1 MKKSNETNAFHDDAL
16 EQKVAAEENMEQISA
31 EEVNEIMA
39 KYDRESAVRIFS
51 GNKAL
56 LVKLMLVAFTIFAV
70 AINTVVHLN
79 AQVHRTTFIALVLFL
94 AYLLY
99 PAKKDAPKN
108 TNKVPIYDIILAF
121 ASAGSFLYMGINYEQ
136 LVAQAGHYTQID
148 IAVALIAIVLLFE
161 ACRRVV
167 GVPILVVVGC
177 FIAYA
182 YFGNMIPGTFG
193 HRGFSIQRIA
203 THLYFTTE
211 GIIGTPLAVCSTFIF
226 LFILFGAFLERT
238 GVGQFFIDI
247 ANSIAGKATGGPA
260 KVAVISSA
268 LQGMITGSSVANT
281 VGSGSFTIPMM
292 KRMGYRPEFAAA
304 VEAAASTGGQIMPPI
319 MGAAAFLMA
328 EMTGIPYSNIVIAAV
343 IPAFLYFSGIMIMV
357 HLEAKRYGLKG
368 LPPEEIPNFFKLMFN
383 YWYLLLPLIVL
394 VTMMMTGYTPARSAL
409 VAIVVAIVVS
419 MFRKETRM
427 SPQTFL
433 DALEGGARNII
444 GVAIACSV
452 AGCIVG
458 IVTLTGIGLKLAG
471 GLLSLSGGNVLL
483 ALFFTMIAS
492 IVLGMGVPTTANYV
506 IMATITAPVVLK
518 LGIDLLPAHMFVF
531 YFGIVADITP
541 PVALAAYAGSAIARS
556 NPLKT
561 GVQATKLAI
570 AAFLIPYVFALNPS
584 LLLVGSTPLQVVSV
598 TITAFIGMFGVAS
611 AVEGY
616 LFANMNPIIRIIAL
630 AGGMMLIIPGIATDI
645 AGISLVALVFVF
657 QKIRSKKANSAN
669 SCGNCNV

>member
-1 MKKSNETNAFHDDAL
+1 MKKSNETNAFSDETL
-16 EQKVAAEENMEQISA
+16 EQNVVADEKISA

-56 LVKLMLVAFTIFAV
+56 LVKLMLVAFTVFAV

-99 PAKKDAPKN
+99 PAKKNAPKN

-121 ASAGSFLYMGINYEQ
+121 VSAGSFLYMGINYEQ
-136 LVAQAGHYTQID
+136 LVAQAGNYTQID
-148 IAVALIAIVLLFE
+148 IAVAMVAIVLLFE

-193 HRGFSIQRIA
+193 HRGFTIQRIA

-328 EMTGIPYSNIVIAAV
+328 EMTGIPYSNIVIAAIV
-343 IPAFLYFSGIMIMV
+343 PAFLYFSGIMIMV

-368 LPPEEIPNFFKLMFN
+368 LPPEEIPNFFKLMFS

-584 LLLVGSTPLQVVSV
+584 LLLLGSTPIQVVSV

-616 LFANMNPIIRIIAL
+616 LFANMNPIVRIIAL
-630 AGGMMLIIPGIATDI
+630 AGGLLLIIPGAATDI
-645 AGISLVALVFVF
+645 IGVVLVLLVLAF
-657 QKIRSKKANSAN
+657 QKARSKKANSAS
-669 SCGNCNV
+669 SCGNCNE

>member
-1 MKKSNETNAFHDDAL
+1 MKKSNETNAFSDETL
-16 EQKVAAEENMEQISA
+16 EQNVVADEKISA

-56 LVKLMLVAFTIFAV
+56 LVKLMLVAFTVFAV

-99 PAKKDAPKN
+99 PAKKNAPKN

-121 ASAGSFLYMGINYEQ
+121 VSAGSFLYMGINYEQ
-136 LVAQAGHYTQID
+136 LVAQAGNYTQID
-148 IAVALIAIVLLFE
+148 IAVAMVAIVLLFE

-193 HRGFSIQRIA
+193 HRGFTIQRIA

-328 EMTGIPYSNIVIAAV
+328 EMTGIPYSNIVIAAIV
-343 IPAFLYFSGIMIMV
+343 PAFLYFSGIMIMV

-368 LPPEEIPNFFKLMFN
+368 LPPEEIPNFFKLMFS

-584 LLLVGSTPLQVVSV
+584 LLLLGSTPIQVVSV

-616 LFANMNPIIRIIAL
+616 LFANMNPIVRIVAL
-630 AGGMMLIIPGIATDI
+630 AGGLLLIIPGAATDI
-645 AGISLVALVFVF
+645 IGVVLVLIVMAF
-657 QKIRSKKANSAN
+657 QKARSKKANSAS

>member
-1 MKKSNETNAFHDDAL
+1 MEEKKNDLEVHDHL
-16 EQKVAAEENMEQISA
+16 EQISA

-39 KYDRESAVRIFS
+39 KYDRESAVRIFA

-56 LVKLMLVAFTIFAV
+56 IIKIMLIAFTVFAV
-70 AINTVVHLN
+70 AINTVIQFN
-79 AQVHRTTFIALVLFL
+79 AQVHRSTFIALVLFL
-94 AYLLY
+94 AYILY

-108 TNKVPIYDIILAF
+108 TNKVPWYDIVLAIV
-121 ASAGSFLYMGINYEQ
+121 SAASFLYTGFNFEN
-136 LVAQAGHYTQID
+136 LVAQAGNYTSID
-148 IAVALIAIVLLFE
+148 IAVAMVAIVLLFE

-167 GVPILVVVGC
+167 GIPILVVVGL
-177 FIAYA
+177 FILYA
-182 YFGNMIPGTFG
+182 YFGASIPGYFG
-193 HRGFSIQRIA
+193 HRGFGLERIA

-238 GVGQFFIDI
+238 GIGQFFIDI

-268 LQGMITGSSVANT
+268 LQGTITGSSVANT

-328 EMTGIPYSNIVIAAV
+328 EMTNIPYSNIIIAAIV
-343 IPAFLYFSGIMIMV
+343 PAFLYFSGIMIMV
-357 HLEAKRYGLKG
+357 HLEAQRYGLKG
-368 LPPEEIPNFFKLMFN
+368 LPPEEIPNFFKLMFS
-383 YWYLLLPLIVL
+383 YWYLLLPLVVL
-394 VTMMMTGYTPARSAL
+394 VYMMMTGYTPARSAL
-409 VAIVVAIVVS
+409 MAILVAIIVS

-427 SPQTFL
+427 SLHTFL
-433 DALEGGARNII
+433 DALEAGARNII
-444 GVAIACSV
+444 GVAIACAV

-471 GLLSLSGGNVLL
+471 GLLALSGGNVLL

-570 AAFLIPYVFALNPS
+570 AAFIIPYVFALNPA
-584 LLLVGSTPLQVVSV
+584 LLVIPASGPLEVITV
-598 TITAFIGMFGVAS
+598 TLTAFVGMFGVAI

-616 LFANMNPIIRIIAL
+616 VFANVNPILRIAAL
-630 AGGMMLIIPGIATDI
+630 AGGLMLIIPGIATDI
-645 AGISLVALVFVF
+645 GGIVLVGIVLVL
-657 QKIRSKKANSAN
+657 QKLHAKKLHSMPHTDMM
-669 SCGNCNV
+669 

>member
-1 MKKSNETNAFHDDAL
+1 MKKSNETNAFSDETL
-16 EQKVAAEENMEQISA
+16 EQNVVADEKISA

-56 LVKLMLVAFTIFAV
+56 LVKLMLVAFTVFAV

-99 PAKKDAPKN
+99 PAKKNAPKN

-121 ASAGSFLYMGINYEQ
+121 VSAGSFLYMGINYEQ
-136 LVAQAGHYTQID
+136 LVAQAGNYTQID
-148 IAVALIAIVLLFE
+148 IAVAMVAIVLLFE

-193 HRGFSIQRIA
+193 HRGFTIQRIA

-328 EMTGIPYSNIVIAAV
+328 EMTGIPYSNIVIAAIV
-343 IPAFLYFSGIMIMV
+343 PAFLYFSGIMIMV

-368 LPPEEIPNFFKLMFN
+368 LPPEEIPNFFKLMFS

-584 LLLVGSTPLQVVSV
+584 LLLLGSTPIQVISV

-616 LFANMNPIIRIIAL
+616 LFANMNPIVRIIAL
-630 AGGMMLIIPGIATDI
+630 AGGLLLIIPGAATDI
-645 AGISLVALVFVF
+645 IGVVLVLLVMAF
-657 QKIRSKKANSAN
+657 QKARSKKANSAS
-669 SCGNCNV
+669 SCGNCNL

>member
-1 MKKSNETNAFHDDAL
+1 MKKSNETNAFSDETL
-16 EQKVAAEENMEQISA
+16 EQNVVADEKISA

-56 LVKLMLVAFTIFAV
+56 LVKLMLVAFTVFAV

-99 PAKKDAPKN
+99 PAKKNAPKN

-121 ASAGSFLYMGINYEQ
+121 VSAGSFLYMGINYEQ
-136 LVAQAGHYTQID
+136 LVAQAGNYTQID
-148 IAVALIAIVLLFE
+148 IAVAMVAIVLLFE

-193 HRGFSIQRIA
+193 HRGFTIQRIA

-328 EMTGIPYSNIVIAAV
+328 EMTGIPYSNIVIAAIV
-343 IPAFLYFSGIMIMV
+343 PAFLYFSGIMIMV

-368 LPPEEIPNFFKLMFN
+368 LPPEEIPNFFKLMFS

-584 LLLVGSTPLQVVSV
+584 LLLLGSTPIQVISV
-598 TITAFIGMFGVAS
+598 TITAFFGMFGVAS

-616 LFANMNPIIRIIAL
+616 LFANMNPIVRIIAL
-630 AGGMMLIIPGIATDI
+630 AGGLLLIIPGAATDVI
-645 AGISLVALVFVF
+645 GVVLVLLVMAF
-657 QKIRSKKANSAN
+657 QKARSKKANSAN

>member
-1 MKKSNETNAFHDDAL
+1 MKKSNETNAFSDETL
-16 EQKVAAEENMEQISA
+16 EQNVVADEKISA

-56 LVKLMLVAFTIFAV
+56 LVKLMLVAFTVFAV

-99 PAKKDAPKN
+99 PAKKNAPKN

-121 ASAGSFLYMGINYEQ
+121 VSAGSFLYMGINYEQ
-136 LVAQAGHYTQID
+136 LVAQAGNYTQID
-148 IAVALIAIVLLFE
+148 IAVAMVAIVLLFE

-193 HRGFSIQRIA
+193 HRGFTIQRIA

-281 VGSGSFTIPMM
+281 VGSGSFTVPMM

-328 EMTGIPYSNIVIAAV
+328 EMTGIPYSNIVIAAIV
-343 IPAFLYFSGIMIMV
+343 PAFLYFSGIMIMV

-368 LPPEEIPNFFKLMFN
+368 LPPEEIPNFFKLMFS

-584 LLLVGSTPLQVVSV
+584 LLLLGSTPIQVISV

-616 LFANMNPIIRIIAL
+616 LFANMNPIVRIIAL
-630 AGGMMLIIPGIATDI
+630 AGGLLLIIPGAATDI
-645 AGISLVALVFVF
+645 IGVVLVLLVMAF
-657 QKIRSKKANSAN
+657 QKARSKKANSAS